1 MPGTLAELPLSE
13 GPRPLVQPMN
23 KLVQRELKPMAMGGQ
38 RCAAIDSSR
47 GGGLSKPFSPW

>member
-1 MPGTLAELPLSE
+1 MPGTLSELPWSE

-23 KLVQRELKPMAMGGQ
+23 KLFQRELKPMAMGGQ

-47 GGGLSKPFSPW
+47 GGGLS